1 MIEESVGI
9 VPSLVRN
16 WARVYTFGLPSE
28 IREARRAEIES
39 DLWEHAH
46 DSELGGDAPSPFCAL
61 HALVR
66 LLAGVPDG
74 LLWRIEQAKSHSME
88 RDSHILSINVSSEV
102 KEMTTIR
109 ETTLPNRLYQ
119 GKVRDTYDLGDGL
132 LLMVAT
138 DRISAFDVVLPT
150 GIPEKGA
157 VLTQISEF
165 WFDMTKDI
173 IPNHFVCLATDRDDL
188 GISDELARRSM
199 VVKRAD
205 RIDVE
210 CIVRGFITGSAWG
223 EYRRTG
229 TVAGQPMPEGLQD
242 GDMFPEPL
250 FTPSTKAE
258 EGHDENITVAQMED
272 MVGKELTERLSKA
285 SIEVYST
292 ARDYA
297 REKGIIIAD
306 TKFEF
311 GIIDGEISLID
322 EVLTP
327 DSSRF
332 WDVDGY
338 APGKS
343 QPSYDKQYVRDWLDA
358 AGWDHEPPAPELPDD
373 VVASTR
379 ARYLEA
385 YEKLTGNALS

>member
-1 MIEESVGI
+1 
-9 VPSLVRN
+9 
-16 WARVYTFGLPSE
+16 
-28 IREARRAEIES
+28 
-39 DLWEHAH
+39 
-46 DSELGGDAPSPFCAL
+46 
-61 HALVR
+61 
-66 LLAGVPDG
+66 
-74 LLWRIEQAKSHSME
+74 
-88 RDSHILSINVSSEV
+88 
-102 KEMTTIR
+102 MTTIR

-119 GKVRDTYDLGDGL
+119 GKVRDTYDLGEGL

-157 VLTQISEF
+157 VLCQISEF
-165 WFDMTKDI
+165 WFNKTAHI
-173 IPNHFVCLATDRDDL
+173 IPNHFVSLATDRSDL
-188 GISDELARRSM
+188 DLSHEIARRSM
-199 VVKRAD
+199 VVKRAE

-210 CIVRGFITGSAWG
+210 CIVRGFITGSAWS
-223 EYRRTG
+223 EYRRSG
-229 TVAGQPMPEGLQD
+229 TVAGQPMPEGLRD

-272 MVGKELTERLSKA
+272 FVGKELTERLSQA
-285 SIEVYST
+285 SIDVYAT
-292 ARDYA
+292 ARDIA

-332 WDVDGY
+332 WDMDGY

-343 QPSYDKQYVRDWLDA
+343 QPSYDKQFVRDWLDE
-358 AGWDHEPPAPELPDD
+358 AGWDHEPPAPELPGD
-373 VVASTR
+373 VVAST
-379 ARYLEA
+379 AERYLEA
-385 YEKLTGNALS
+385 YRMLTGNTLS